1 MSIAWTEQVLPV
13 NGIDLHV
20 TQAGT
25 GEPLLMIHGV
35 TVDATFEHHEIEQL
49 ADTYHVIAPD
59 MRGHGRSTRP
69 AAFTL
74 RDHVED
80 MIGLLDTLGV
90 QRTAVLGAS
99 MGSYIAQALALAIPD
114 RVSKLILVVA
124 KAHGASSSSAR
135 ILAEHADELRGMSR
149 EEQQQWLNARMFAP
163 QTPAAVR
170 QHVLDWIAARQS
182 LGLGMT
188 AGQLEAA
195 NNAVLDFDFRDQLP
209 DLDVETLVITGRH
222 DILNSPE
229 EGQQIAHLLPHAH
242 LQVFEHSGHLLS
254 WEEPDHY
261 VDAIRT
267 FLDE

>member
-1 MSIAWTEQVLPV
+1 MSARRVPKLAELARVLHPRRPALDLASRRLASFVVCIRGTFGSPTDSKGGPPWSLAGTGQVLPV

-20 TQAGT
+20 PQAGT

-99 MGSYIAQALALAIPD
+99 MGSYIAQALTLAIPD

-195 NNAVLDFDFRDQLP
+195 NNAVLDFDFR
-209 DLDVETLVITGRH
+209 
-222 DILNSPE
+222 
-229 EGQQIAHLLPHAH
+229 
-242 LQVFEHSGHLLS
+242 
-254 WEEPDHY
+254 
-261 VDAIRT
+261 
-267 FLDE
+267 